1 MEGFLDEAGPTHM
14 KQLEALGRVFE
25 KAAEADTP
33 SEVGRVHGFIS
44 SISLRAFSFK
54 KNLNYHVTMLKKT
67 SGAGLP
73 LL

>member
-33 SEVGRVHGFIS
+33 SEVSRVHGFLYLPFPFMLFLLRKIS
-44 SISLRAFSFK
+44 II
-54 KNLNYHVTMLKKT
+54 M
-67 SGAGLP
+67 
-73 LL
+73 